1 MKILLYKSYFCYCQ
15 LCLSSYR
22 RILVL
27 SILIGILGI
36 ILTLGVGYLLSNDKK
51 GINYKAI
58 LILFALEFVITI
70 IMFKTKIGLKIIEA
84 TSNGVSNVLSYGYEG
99 VNFVT
104 GGLVPEG
111 VSVFFINVLMLIIF
125 TSTLLSLLTHIKVL
139 PFAIKYI
146 GGALAKITG
155 LSKVVTFNSINSIF
169 FGQSESILAIKSHL
183 DTMNANKLFIVS
195 TSAMASVSAS
205 IMGAYMGMIPAK
217 YVLVAMMLNAMSA
230 LIMATLVAPIKQ
242 EEDEDINIKDVSNTN
257 SIFGAISAGALDGGR
272 VALIVAAMLV
282 AYVGLLAL
290 INGFFSAVFG
300 IGFTDILGY
309 IFAPVAWIMGVPA
322 NEILTAGSVMGTKL
336 AANEFVAMLQFQ
348 ELMPGLSNKTIGIV
362 STFLVSFANF
372 SSIGI
377 ISGSI
382 QAINGEKA
390 EIVAKFGLKMLLTA
404 TLTSILTGAIVGLF
418 I

>member
-1 MKILLYKSYFCYCQ
+1 M
-15 LCLSSYR
+15 
-22 RILVL
+22 
-27 SILIGILGI
+27 SILIGIVGI
-36 ILTLGVGYLLSNDKK
+36 IITLAIGFVLSNNRKH
-51 GINYKAI
+51 INYKAI
-58 LILFALEFVITI
+58 IILMLLEFIVTL
-70 IMFKTKIGLKIIEA
+70 IMFKTTVGLKIIEA
-84 TSNGVSNVLSYGYEG
+84 VSNGVSNVLNYGYEG

-111 VSVFFINVLMLIIF
+111 TSVFFINVLMLIIF
-125 TSTLLSLLTHIKVL
+125 TSTLLSLLTYIRVL
-139 PFAIKYI
+139 PLAIKYI
-146 GGALAKITG
+146 GGALAKLTG

-169 FGQSESILAIKSHL
+169 FGQSETLLAIKSHL
-183 DTMNANKLFIVS
+183 DTMNANKLFIVC

-205 IMGAYMGMIPAK
+205 IMGAYMNMIPAK
-217 YVLVAMMLNAMSA
+217 YVLVAMLLNALSS

-242 EEDEDINIKDVSNTN
+242 AEDEAINIKDVSTSN
-257 SIFGAISAGALDGGR
+257 SIFGAISAGALDGGK

-290 INGFFSAVFG
+290 INGFFTSVFG
-300 IGFTDILGY
+300 ISFTEIIGY
-309 IFAPVAWIMGVPA
+309 IFAPVAWIMGIPGS
-322 NEILTAGSVMGTKL
+322 EIITAGSVMGTKL

-348 ELMPGLSNKTIGIV
+348 DLIPKLSEKTIGIV

-372 SSIGI
+372 ASIGI

-390 EIVAKFGLKMLLTA
+390 DIVAKFGLKMLLTA
-404 TLTSILTGAIVGLF
+404 TLASILTATIVGLF

>member
-1 MKILLYKSYFCYCQ
+1 M
-15 LCLSSYR
+15 
-22 RILVL
+22 
-27 SILIGILGI
+27 SILIGIIGLL
-36 ILTLGVGYLLSNDKK
+36 LTLGLSYLLSNDKK
-51 GINYKAI
+51 AINYRAI
-58 LILFALEFVITI
+58 LIMIVMQLLITVV
-70 IMFKTKIGLKIIEA
+70 MFKTTFGLKIIEA
-84 TSNGVSNVLSYGYEG
+84 TSNGVSKVLSYGYEG

-104 GGLVPEG
+104 GGLVDEG

-125 TSTLLSLLTHIKVL
+125 TSTLLSVLTHIKVL
-139 PFAIKYI
+139 PLAIKYI
-146 GGALAKITG
+146 GGALAKLTG

-169 FGQSESILAIKSHL
+169 FGQSETILAIKSHL
-183 DTMNANKLFIVS
+183 DKMNGNKLFVVS

-205 IMGAYMGMIPAK
+205 IMGSYMNMIPAK
-217 YVLVAMMLNAMSA
+217 YVLIAMLLNALSA
-230 LIMATLVAPIKQ
+230 LIISTLICPIKK
-242 EEDEDINIKDVSNTN
+242 EEDEEIDIKEVSSTN

-290 INGFFSAVFG
+290 INAFFSAIFG
-300 IGFTDILGY
+300 IGFTGILGY
-309 IFAPVAWIMGVPA
+309 IFAPIAWIMGIPGK
-322 NEILTAGSVMGTKL
+322 EILDAGSVMGTKL
-336 AANEFVAMLQFQ
+336 AANEFVAMLQF
-348 ELMPGLSNKTIGIV
+348 MDMIPNLSEKTVGIV

-390 EIVAKFGLKMLLTA
+390 DIVAKYGLKMLLAA
-404 TLTSILTGAIVGLF
+404 TLSSILTATIVGLF